1 MTRVAHGTAVRS
13 TGVACGSRPFVMAL
27 TSRPSRV
34 AGGLVVLSVLVS
46 APGRGGGAQ
55 AAEGAA
61 SLSEPQDALGHAA
74 EWITSGLEAAG
85 IAAILLGVLATTA
98 VFLRD
103 GLRAGGGAW
112 EDAYERYRADLGRAI
127 LLGLE
132 LLVAADI
139 VGTVA
144 APLDLRSVAA
154 LGLIVLIRTFL
165 SFSLEVEIKGR
176 WPWQEGG
183 ERHGRA
189 PPPSREAGP

>member
-1 MTRVAHGTAVRS
+1 MPRAAGGTAARS
-13 TGVACGSRPFVMAL
+13 TGAACGGRPFVMAP
-27 TSRPSRV
+27 TSRPSRA

-61 SLSEPQDALGHAA
+61 SSPAAQDALGRAA

-176 WPWQEGG
+176 WPWQESG